1 MTKIIFSLVLLVCL
15 TQYTNC
21 FIYNLAIEWYESAY
35 PIDYTQ
41 EEIKGLQ
48 RYFYFDNMFLI
59 SLLSLI
65 FNSFLIFKI
74 KQSLKIDFNNL
85 QILSLF

>member
-35 PIDYTQ
+35 PIDYIQ
-41 EEIKGLQ
+41 EDIKGLQ
-48 RYFYFDNMFLI
+48 RCFYFDNLLLLLFFQV
-59 SLLSLI
+59 SLLIQKSKNI
-65 FNSFLIFKI
+65 
-74 KQSLKIDFNNL
+74 
-85 QILSLF
+85 